1 MSLSILKTG
10 AIAAA
15 IVLATA
21 SASLAATWGVVTQN
35 SPVRSNHYNA
45 SAVVNSVN
53 FGQPVQI
60 VNSWGNWYKI
70 QIPGPDGWV
79 RKNRV
84 SINPAPPP
92 PSPGPGVQ
100 FCFNGPFGYL
110 CINQ

>member
-1 MSLSILKTG
+1 MSLSVLKTG
-10 AIAAA
+10 AIAAV

-35 SPVRSNHYNA
+35 SAVRANHSNA
-45 SAVVNSVN
+45 AAIVNSVS

-70 QIPGPDGWV
+70 KVPGPDGWV

-84 SINPAPPP
+84 SLNPAPPP
-92 PSPGPGVQ
+92 PSSPGVQ

-110 CINQ
+110 CVNQ